1 MAALNG
7 LHDGPQPLLLL
18 VGAGPLILTQD
29 ADVQGTIKIGE
40 VEQGPTGLVAPG
52 EAGCFLSSGLRGR
65 FSLWDKGLGG
75 LLGL

>member
-1 MAALNG
+1 MVLND
-7 LHDGPQPLLLL
+7 LHNLPEPLLLL
-18 VGAGPLILTQD
+18 VGIGLPILSQD

-40 VEQGPTGLVAPG
+40 VEQGPAGLVAPG

>member
-1 MAALNG
+1 MVLND
-7 LHDGPQPLLLL
+7 LHNLPEPLFLL
-18 VGAGPLILTQD
+18 VGVGLPILSQD

>member
-1 MAALNG
+1 MG
-7 LHDGPQPLLLL
+7 PDDLHDLSQPLVLL
-18 VGAGPLILTQD
+18 VGIGLPILSQ
-29 ADVQGTIKIGE
+29 
-40 VEQGPTGLVAPG
+40 EQGPTGLVAPG

>member
-1 MAALNG
+1 MALDD
-7 LHDGPQPLLLL
+7 LHDLPQPLLLL
-18 VGAGPLILTQD
+18 VGVGLPTLSQD
-29 ADVQGTIKIGE
+29 ADIQGAEEISE

>member
-1 MAALNG
+1 MTSMTSPSHWSMA
-7 LHDGPQPLLLL
+7 L
-18 VGAGPLILTQD
+18 VLACHLSQD

-40 VEQGPTGLVAPG
+40 VEQGPAGLVAPG

>member
-1 MAALNG
+1 MGPDDLHALS
-7 LHDGPQPLLLL
+7 QPLVLL
-18 VGAGPLILTQD
+18 VGIGLPILSQD

-40 VEQGPTGLVAPG
+40 VEQGPAGLVAPG

>member
-1 MAALNG
+1 M
-7 LHDGPQPLLLL
+7 GPDDLYDLSQPLVLL
-18 VGAGPLILTQD
+18 VGIGLPILSQD

-40 VEQGPTGLVAPG
+40 VEQGPAGLVAPG

>member
-1 MAALNG
+1 MVLND
-7 LHDGPQPLLLL
+7 LHHLPEPLLLL
-18 VGAGPLILTQD
+18 VGVGLPILSQASD
-29 ADVQGTIKIGE
+29 IQGAIKIGE

>member
-1 MAALNG
+1 MVLND
-7 LHDGPQPLLLL
+7 LHNLPEPLLLL
-18 VGAGPLILTQD
+18 VGVGPPILSQD

>member
-1 MAALNG
+1 MG
-7 LHDGPQPLLLL
+7 PDDLHDLSQPLVLL
-18 VGAGPLILTQD
+18 VGIGLPILSQD

-65 FSLWDKGLGG
+65 FSLWDRGLGG

>member
-1 MAALNG
+1 MVLND
-7 LHDGPQPLLLL
+7 LHNLPEPLLLL
-18 VGAGPLILTQD
+18 VGVGPPILSQD

-40 VEQGPTGLVAPG
+40 VEQGPAGLVAPG